1 MEEGKNKFNVSLLD
15 FDYGDSDS
23 ENEEMSAGPSIEDG
37 DNDTRPSSVMSS
49 SSEESQDSTNIAPL
63 QYPPLPVH

>member
-23 ENEEMSAGPSIEDG
+23 ENEEMSAGPSI
-37 DNDTRPSSVMSS
+37 SFQS
-49 SSEESQDSTNIAPL
+49 L
-63 QYPPLPVH
+63 